1 MSRGTNPEAN
11 DRRPTRRQTPEG
23 QVTFPSQKPATHH
36 RSGAVSIIQFMKQSA
51 QTRRRSTAILPHSSL
66 RCTLPNNR
74 AFITARDPSPAALA
88 ARYTILSFVKSTP
101 SGAGGVLSFMSSN
114 TFRMRSA
121 TTRLRYHFR
130 LAGTIYQGA
139 QSVLVAEMT
148 SSNALR

>member
-1 MSRGTNPEAN
+1 MTNTSTTPRRSSDFPKAEASSTPIRSR
-11 DRRPTRRQTPEG
+11 QH
-23 QVTFPSQKPATHH
+23 QVST
-36 RSGAVSIIQFMKQSA
+36 IQFITQSS
-51 QTRRRSTAILPHSSL
+51 QTRRRSTAPLPHSSL
-66 RCTLPNNR
+66 RRTLPNDR
-74 AFITARDPSPAALA
+74 ASITTRDPSPAASVVY
-88 ARYTILSFVKSTP
+88 YTILSFVKSTP

-114 TFRMRSA
+114 TFTMRSA